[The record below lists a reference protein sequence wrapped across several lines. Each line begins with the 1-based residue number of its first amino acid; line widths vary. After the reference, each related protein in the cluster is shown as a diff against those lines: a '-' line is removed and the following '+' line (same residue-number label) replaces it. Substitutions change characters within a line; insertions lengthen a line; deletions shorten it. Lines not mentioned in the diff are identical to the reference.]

1 MMKHIKMIK
10 DFVDFGKNPPTQDEL
25 NIFTKECEK
34 EGLIT
39 GLIWAL
45 LFTTIG
51 AAVGFYI
58 HGWDVALALGS
69 LSFIAFFVLFTMTS
83 FGFDRKVSELRTQ
96 SAKFDVA
103 KISRAVDNNPDIK
116 AYVQKV
122 SDLPRL
128 LTYAEIELILKVA
141 DENKAAYD
149 LASMV
154 NQ

>member
-1 MMKHIKMIK
+1 MMKHIKMIEN
-10 DFVDFGKNPPTQDEL
+10 FVDFGKNPPTQTEL
-25 NIFTKECEK
+25 DIFTNECEK

-39 GLIWAL
+39 GLIWVL

-58 HGWDVALALGS
+58 HGWNVALVLGS
-69 LSFIAFFVLFTMTS
+69 LSFVALFVLFTTMS
-83 FGFDRKVSELRTQ
+83 FEFDRKVNELRTQ
-96 SAKFDVA
+96 STKFDVA
-103 KISRAVDNNPDIK
+103 KISKAVNDNPDIK

-128 LTYAEIELILKVA
+128 LTHAEIELILKVA
-141 DENKAAYD
+141 EENKAAYD

>member
-1 MMKHIKMIK
+1 MMKHIKMIEN
-10 DFVDFGKNPPTQDEL
+10 FVDFGKNPPTQDEL
-25 NIFTKECEK
+25 DIFTKECGK
-34 EGLIT
+34 EGLIA

-58 HGWDVALALGS
+58 HGWDVALVLGS

-96 SAKFDVA
+96 STKFDVA

-128 LTYAEIELILKVA
+128 LTHAEIELILKVA
-141 DENKAAYD
+141 EENKAAYD
-149 LASMV
+149 LARMV